1 MNKFFPPYI
10 FFHPWKSIEQGNRTM
25 KEKGTAFK
33 DNESKI
39 VNVYFF
45 KGVGKENYLI

>member
-1 MNKFFPPYI
+1 
-10 FFHPWKSIEQGNRTM
+10 M